1 MKRVKEKRLLLFIM
15 SSAILLLA
23 CITVYLAVQLQQK
36 GTEISWEIYDS
47 KTDLLFQELAKQYPS
62 EKEGRI
68 ITGVIG
74 IPWAEYPDD
83 MIEDNSEM
91 PSKRVL
97 QVHLGDGNVDA
108 FVVAYYAPYIN
119 NMGFAGVF
127 RQYPTDDN
135 IRMLSSST
143 SYVPGIIISTFAFP
157 AGNEEIDMN
166 VFVEKELELTAKI
179 QTILEDDN

>member
-1 MKRVKEKRLLLFIM
+1 MKYIKGKRLLLFIM
-15 SSAILLLA
+15 SATILLLA

-36 GTEISWEIYDS
+36 DAGIAWEIYDS
-47 KTDLLFQELAKQYPS
+47 KADILFQELSRQYPS
-62 EKEGRI
+62 EKEDGI

-83 MIEDNSEM
+83 IIEDNPEM
-91 PSKRVL
+91 PTKRVL
-97 QVHLGDGNVDA
+97 QVHLGDGDVDA

-119 NMGFAGVF
+119 DMGFAGVF
-127 RQYPTDDN
+127 RQYPTDDT

-143 SYVPGIIISTFAFP
+143 SYAPGIIISTFAFP
-157 AGNEEIDMN
+157 TDNEEIDPN